1 MLHNYPEL
9 SSPRGVQAAEVIL
22 SSKPAAMRATLALAL
37 ICVVLCYV
45 VPFPDA
51 LCCRYAVLRDDD
63 LIEAISEWD
72 GKKLVLQALQQ
83 R

>member
-1 MLHNYPEL
+1 
-9 SSPRGVQAAEVIL
+9 
-22 SSKPAAMRATLALAL
+22 MRVTLALAL
-37 ICVVLCYV
+37 TSVVLCCV
-45 VPFPDA
+45 VPFLVA
-51 LCCRYAVLRDDD
+51 LRRRYAVLRDDD

>member
-1 MLHNYPEL
+1 MLHESAL
-9 SSPRGVQAAEVIL
+9 SCLVRAESGQQSVL
-22 SSKPAAMRATLALAL
+22 CQPVAKRVTLALAL
-37 ICVVLCYV
+37 ISVVLCCV
-45 VPFPDA
+45 VPFIVA
-51 LCCRYAVLRDDD
+51 LRCRYAVLRDDD

>member
-1 MLHNYPEL
+1 MLHESVL
-9 SSPRGVQAAEVIL
+9 SCLVRVESRQQSVLCQPVAVR
-22 SSKPAAMRATLALAL
+22 MTLALISVVL
-37 ICVVLCYV
+37 CCVVLFLV
-45 VPFPDA
+45 V
-51 LCCRYAVLRDDD
+51 LCRRYAVLRDDD